1 MQFALVTNL
10 WIISFSQFQFWLV
23 TFHLHTL
30 LFVKR
35 QYLCHNHILLITY
48 FAPPNHYQE
57 QLFSDGHLRIKHF
70 FYRFASRDLF
80 TFFANRK
87 QLFRSEGCPTNTVAF
102 DKQDFI
108 DKIICGLSIKIE
120 KELNNYLD
128 KHLQK

>member
-1 MQFALVTNL
+1 MTTREIFRANL
-10 WIISFSQFQFWLV
+10 KYYRKQ
-23 TFHLHTL
+23 
-30 LFVKR
+30 
-35 QYLCHNHILLITY
+35 
-48 FAPPNHYQE
+48 NHYTQE
-57 QLFSDGHLRIKHF
+57 KLAELIDCNPKYITEIE
-70 FYRFASRDLF
+70 SRAKALNI
-80 TFFANRK
+80 TPE